1 MWLKN
6 VSQFANMAYTQLFV
20 NYLNGKDPYS
30 LKYFDECGIK
40 LPNAGSRNYGHA
52 KVGERAVEVR
62 RYCQTANVTLN
73 LLCGL
78 TGVTYANTVNGP
90 SNAFEFLRFF
100 EDAFYSFDPNTRRP
114 CLQPGDVIVMDNCPF
129 HHNEGGEIL
138 EDCKGDCNEL
148 NIELVYMPC
157 YSPDFNPA
165 EDVFGKIKTLMKYRL
180 WLWDLTNANLIE
192 SLYTAI
198 NSITLGD
205 MREFFRVTGY
215 LQV

>member
-1 MWLKN
+1 MA
-6 VSQFANMAYTQLFV
+6 QERFTIANMAYTQLFV
-20 NYLNGKDPYS
+20 DYLYGKDPYK

-90 SNAFEFLRFF
+90 SNTFEFLHFF
-100 EDAFYSFDPNTRRP
+100 QDAFHLFDPNTRRP
-114 CLQPGDVIVMDNCPF
+114 CLEPGDVIVMDNCPF

-138 EDCKGDCNEL
+138 EDFINEL

-165 EDVFGKIKTLMKYRL
+165 EYVFGKIKTLMKYRL
-180 WLWDLTNANLIE
+180 
-192 SLYTAI
+192 
-198 NSITLGD
+198 
-205 MREFFRVTGY
+205 
-215 LQV
+215 